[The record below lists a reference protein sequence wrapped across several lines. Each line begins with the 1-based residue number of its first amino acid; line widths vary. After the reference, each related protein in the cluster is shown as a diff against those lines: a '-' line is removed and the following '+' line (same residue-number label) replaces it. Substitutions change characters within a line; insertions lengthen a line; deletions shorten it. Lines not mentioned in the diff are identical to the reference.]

1 MAFLR
6 NRLLLRARW
15 LTARCSLRVIEPTP
29 DMARRTRPAV
39 RLLIGPVWAIA
50 KKDFVS
56 NISDSRVI
64 VASAGVTLLLI
75 LCTHLSVHEFNARL
89 SNWKVNQEV
98 QSAPVSAGN
107 VTYNVPGAVFSY
119 RFAVGHDP
127 PIREPE
133 SLSAIAAGLDGELN
147 RTVTLGQTI
156 QFGPRQDEDA
166 QSRLFGTPDAL
177 YAIRLF
183 MSLLALFVAIGT
195 ITREREAGV
204 LKALLSFPITRR
216 QLMAGKSIGAVLTFL
231 VPFTLAMTA
240 EFLYLY
246 GISGSIRTR
255 DQLMRFGMV
264 VCLGFLYGL
273 VFVFLGIL
281 ISTVVSRS
289 KDGVI
294 LALVVWGSLNFVF
307 PEVAILVPE
316 FIAQSPSYTEVN
328 AMLTLNQRRIFQAAK
343 RSAGGS
349 ELNFDAPEGK
359 RAILDILSSDREVMD
374 DYVRASVNHAQI
386 CHRVSLLL
394 PSGALSFGIA
404 DLAGT
409 GTLNYRRYLSFL
421 MQQRNEIIAAMTRR
435 IEAPE
440 GEKAGIKGVIAD
452 VSSERFQPYAFSA
465 CTGSAAVSALSLL
478 AWIAAIAAGAFWRMQ
493 VCDVR

>member
-1 MAFLR
+1 M
-6 NRLLLRARW
+6 
-15 LTARCSLRVIEPTP
+15 V
-29 DMARRTRPAV
+29 RRTRPAV

-50 KKDFVS
+50 KKDFIS

-64 VASAGVTLLLI
+64 VGSAGVTLLLI

-89 SNWKVNQEV
+89 SNWRVNQEL
-98 QSAPVSAGN
+98 QSAPVSGGN
-107 VTYNVPGAVFSY
+107 ATYNAPGGAFSY
-119 RFAVGHDP
+119 RFVVGHEP

-133 SLSAIAAGLDGELN
+133 SLSAIASGLDGELN

-216 QLMAGKSIGAVLTFL
+216 QLMAGKSIGAALTFL

-240 EFLYLY
+240 ELLYLY
-246 GISGSIRTR
+246 GITGSIRTG

-264 VCLGFLYGL
+264 VCLAFLYGL

-281 ISTVVSRS
+281 ISTIVSRS

-294 LALVVWGSLNFVF
+294 LALVLWGSLNFVF

-328 AMLTLNQRRIFQAAK
+328 AMLSLNQRRILQTAM
-343 RSAGGS
+343 RSTEGS
-349 ELNFDAPEGK
+349 ELNFDSPEGK
-359 RAILDILSSDREVMD
+359 RAILEILSSDRDVLD
-374 DYVRASVNHAQI
+374 DYISASLNHVRI
-386 CHRVSLLL
+386 CHRVSLFL
-394 PSGALSFGIA
+394 PSGALSFGTA

-409 GTLNYRRYLSFL
+409 GTLTYRWYLSFL

-435 IEAPE
+435 VAAPE
-440 GEKAGIKGVIAD
+440 GENPGVKAMITGL
-452 VSSERFQPYAFSA
+452 SSERFRPYSFSA
-465 CTGSAAVSALSLL
+465 CTRSVAVSALFLL
-478 AWIAAIAAGAFWRMQ
+478 AWIGASAAGAFWRMQ
-493 VCDVR
+493 VYDVR